1 MMNLIE
7 DSLKKYDV
15 DTRSC
20 LSRTMCNQYA
30 QRVLEGEEEAV
41 QRISRGLIEN
51 IAQYVIN
58 YIFVDLFI
66 IISHCRHD
74 YVKKYLGESKVQEA
88 LDNGAKGKDC
98 SIYYSRD
105 VCPWD
110 TTAMIKIASKI
121 VSSGN
126 VDFASIASAAAANL
140 MKN

>member
-58 YIFVDLFI
+58 LFVDLFI
-66 IISHCRHD
+66 IISHYRHD

>member
-1 MMNLIE
+1 MI
-7 DSLKKYDV
+7 LKH
-15 DTRSC
+15 C
-20 LSRTMCNQYA
+20 A
-30 QRVLEGEEEAV
+30 
-41 QRISRGLIEN
+41 
-51 IAQYVIN
+51 
-58 YIFVDLFI
+58 FVDLFI